1 MLISLILTLF
11 LLLHLLKM
19 PSNWFH
25 MNLHSLCNLYMLSNN
40 YQHMMYIRYMISN
53 RFLNSFSYMFLYSQY
68 MRYNLSN
75 LLSMFH
81 CMMYSYLHRMYIRCS
96 Y

>member
-19 PSNWFH
+19 MNNWFH
-25 MNLHSLCNLYMLSNN
+25 MYLHIPCNQYMLNSNCQYMMYNLYMKNN
-40 YQHMMYIRYMISN
+40 K
-53 RFLNSFSYMFLYSQY
+53 FLNSSLYMFLNIQY
-68 MRYNLSN
+68 MMSIQYTLWNML
-75 LLSMFH
+75 H
-81 CMMYSYLHRMYIRCS
+81 YMMYSYLYMMYIQNN